1 MTHQVK
7 RKLDDSEPGHVVSRV
22 TYSIINHDPVYL
34 HDHGTYLEQDV
45 LFAGVVEIVNTV
57 ISVTPIKTRYNGE
70 FVDVVVGRIVKVQQK
85 REKVDIKLSTA
96 D

>member
-1 MTHQVK
+1 MH
-7 RKLDDSEPGHVVSRV
+7 G
-22 TYSIINHDPVYL
+22 
-34 HDHGTYLEQDV
+34 HGTYLEQVV

-57 ISVTPIKTRYNGE
+57 ISVTPINGE
-70 FVDVVVGRIVKVQQK
+70 FVDMVVGRIVKVQQK

>member
-1 MTHQVK
+1 MH
-7 RKLDDSEPGHVVSRV
+7 G
-22 TYSIINHDPVYL
+22 
-34 HDHGTYLEQDV
+34 HGTYLEQDV